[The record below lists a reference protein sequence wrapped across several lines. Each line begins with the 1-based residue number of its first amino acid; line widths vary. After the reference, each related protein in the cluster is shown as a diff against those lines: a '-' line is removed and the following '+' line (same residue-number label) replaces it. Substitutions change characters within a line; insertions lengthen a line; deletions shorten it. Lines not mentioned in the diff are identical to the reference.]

1 MGRTCAQCQALRPV
15 NRQVDRETEEESV
28 TPTRR
33 DADAREEGA
42 MADKLATVE
51 LSSAQIGQLA
61 LVVGDWIGNQNKV
74 FYEGY
79 FEIEEL
85 GRLLS
90 ESGFRRRLLAH
101 EIPGV

>member
-1 MGRTCAQCQALRPV
+1 
-15 NRQVDRETEEESV
+15 
-28 TPTRR
+28 
-33 DADAREEGA
+33 

-85 GRLLS
+85 GRLLDKAQS
-90 ESGFRRRLLAH
+90 VTVTAKPDWNVQMCIGCSAPSL
-101 EIPGV
+101 